1 MSSSKTASILAI
13 ATASIFLLLLGVVH
27 WQGVT
32 QQYFELVHTPEKY
45 TAEIVEHYNG
55 LNIIFVLD
63 NIFILLYTCTA
74 LFTIHTWKNN
84 APYFVVVF
92 ATALVAIVGV
102 LDYVE
107 NFHIYALMQQAKK
120 GLAVAAVD
128 IQWQAAESM
137 LKWHLAYAAFFFMG
151 FLVPVRNALSKM
163 FKYSLWGWFVLSG
176 VLVYAFVDTDYA
188 NLFQWIRYINLF
200 TGFIIIFILMRKESS
215 ATA

>member
-1 MSSSKTASILAI
+1 MSLPKTASVLAI

-45 TAEIVEHYNG
+45 SAELVEHYKG

-63 NIFILLYTCTA
+63 NIFVLLYTCTA
-74 LFTIHTWKNN
+74 LFTIYTWKNN
-84 APYFVVVF
+84 APSFVVVF

-107 NFHIYALMQQAKK
+107 NFHIYALMQQAKN
-120 GLAVAAVD
+120 GVAITAAD

-151 FLVPVRNALSKM
+151 FLVPIYNALSKM
-163 FKYSLWGWFVLSG
+163 FKYSLWGWFVVTG
-176 VLVYAFVDTDYA
+176 VLVYAFVDTEYE
-188 NLFQWIRYINLF
+188 NLFQWIRFINLF
-200 TGFIIIFILMRKESS
+200 TGFIMIFILMKKE
-215 ATA
+215 AAMAN

>member
-1 MSSSKTASILAI
+1 MSLPKTASVLAI

-45 TAEIVEHYNG
+45 SAELVEHYKG

-63 NIFILLYTCTA
+63 NIFVLLYTCTA
-74 LFTIHTWKNN
+74 LFTIYAWKNN
-84 APYFVVVF
+84 APSFVVLF

-107 NFHIYALMQQAKK
+107 NFHIYALMQQAKN
-120 GLAVAAVD
+120 GVAITAAD

-137 LKWHLAYAAFFFMG
+137 LKWHLAYAAFFFIG
-151 FLVPVRNALSKM
+151 FLVPIHNVLSKM
-163 FKYSLWGWFVLSG
+163 FKYSLWGCFVVTG
-176 VLVYAFVDTDYA
+176 MLVYAFVDTEYE
-188 NLFQWIRYINLF
+188 NLFQWIRFINLF
-200 TGFIIIFILMRKESS
+200 TGFVMIFILMKKE
-215 ATA
+215 AAMAK